1 MIFLVFVAGII
12 VGALIVGSV
21 FMYKDGLA
29 KETDKASIKA
39 MKDYIQELEH
49 KNDELTEMYN
59 RQREA
64 FIRLS

>member
-1 MIFLVFVAGII
+1 MIYLLYFVVGAL
-12 VGALIVGSV
+12 VGALITGSTIFAV
-21 FMYKDGLA
+21 NKN
-29 KETDKASIKA
+29 KKSKTIKA